1 MGFGDLRV
9 VGGASRERGEEERR
23 GGRVVR
29 GSAVHSASPDEEKRP
44 WRGNR
49 EKSVFE

>member
-9 VGGASRERGEEERR
+9 VGGASRER
-23 GGRVVR
+23 GRVVR